1 MFGIG
6 PMLPADPARVTPD
19 PYGRALAKCLRQSAR
34 RRAEGRWD
42 GTSGDAYRRR
52 LVREAREAREARG
65 LAPAALSVA
74 ARVPPASPAH
84 MTEDERRAYRTECR
98 RRQRAAKKASAS

>member
-6 PMLPADPARVTPD
+6 PMLPDPARVTPD

-52 LVREAREAREARG
+52 LAREADVEAWG

-74 ARVPPASPAH
+74 ARVPPASPAY